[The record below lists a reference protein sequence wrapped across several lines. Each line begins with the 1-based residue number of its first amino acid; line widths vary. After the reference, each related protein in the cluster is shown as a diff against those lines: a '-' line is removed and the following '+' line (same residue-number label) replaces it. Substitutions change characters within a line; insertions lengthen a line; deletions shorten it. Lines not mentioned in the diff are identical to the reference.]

1 MEAVSAAVGLKPPV
15 YCYPVSDLESEAP
28 VGWTSGMSDIVPA
41 LRDCILLQPG
51 DNVITELHINSFRN
65 CIFSDSMTETFL
77 NVFTLNMLCP

>member
-1 MEAVSAAVGLKPPV
+1 LEAVSAAVGLKPPV

-51 DNVITELHINSFRN
+51 NNVINELHVYSFSN
-65 CIFSDSMTETFL
+65 CIFSEWMTETFL
-77 NVFTLNMLCP
+77 NFFL